1 MRILTMPILTGALV
15 ILTVVPPVDG
25 AQIQNRDT
33 LREMQLQA
41 QREMAQDRLQGFIED
56 TFRFFELSGELVAF
70 RVDPE
75 LTPDELD
82 MIAERS
88 RELDEQ
94 AGRLISYIRYV
105 APYVRGE
112 TEGLWIIFDPPDETT
127 TLDERLTLILAL
139 VNRMSPKLDQLT
151 MMLSEQLRPTIPVEE
166 LQFETAAPYLLVGGL
181 DELRSMIRELRQS
194 L

>member
-1 MRILTMPILTGALV
+1 MRSLTMPILTG
-15 ILTVVPPVDG
+15 VVVMLLGTPPVSARIQ
-25 AQIQNRDT
+25 AQDV
-33 LREMQLQA
+33 LREMRRQA
-41 QREMAQDRLQGFIED
+41 QRELAEERLQGFIED
-56 TFRFFELSGELVAF
+56 TFRFFEISGELVSF

-75 LTPDELD
+75 LTPDEMD
-82 MIAERS
+82 TIVERS

-127 TLDERLTLILAL
+127 TLDERLTLTLAL
-139 VNRMSPKLDQLT
+139 VNRMSPKLDQLI
-151 MMLSEQLRPTIPVEE
+151 MMLSEQLQPTIPVEE
-166 LQFETAAPYLLVGGL
+166 LQYETAAPYLLVGGL
-181 DELRSMIRELRQS
+181 EELRSMMRELRQS